1 MAIEPRPPSHTDVQP
16 PARASLPVHLL
27 LGTARLTMI
36 VGIVSLV
43 AAAAALLLFGAVE
56 TGRHIVRL
64 VVPAGAGL
72 TNREVF
78 LASIK
83 LVDLVLLATVLQV
96 VAIGL
101 YAMFI
106 DAKIPVPHWLR
117 SSDVD
122 GLKQKLAGIV
132 AVMLAVL
139 FLEQVIAAA
148 AEQELLAWGIA
159 IAAVIF
165 ALGYFIRSHPP
176 DK

>member
-1 MAIEPRPPSHTDVQP
+1 MPRPTGT
-16 PARASLPVHLL
+16 SLPVHFL
-27 LGTARLTMI
+27 LGTARLTMVI
-36 VGIVSLV
+36 GIVSLI
-43 AAAAALLLFGAVE
+43 AAATALLLFGAVE
-56 TGRHIVRL
+56 TCRHIARL
-64 VVPAGAGL
+64 VMPAGAGL
-72 TNREVF
+72 TNRDVF

-106 DAKIPVPHWLR
+106 DDKIPAPKWLR

-139 FLEQVIAAA
+139 FLEQVIHAPADR
-148 AEQELLAWGIA
+148 ELLAWGVA

-176 DK
+176 GY